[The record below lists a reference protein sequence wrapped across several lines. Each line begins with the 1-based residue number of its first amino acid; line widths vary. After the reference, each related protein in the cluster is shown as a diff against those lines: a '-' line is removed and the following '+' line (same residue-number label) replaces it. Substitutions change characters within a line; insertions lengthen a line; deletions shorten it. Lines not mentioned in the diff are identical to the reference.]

1 MRDRPATLVLVVMIA
16 SMGLVG
22 CATEGSLTYVV
33 VRPPIQGPLG
43 SAHPLDSTGDP
54 KIISEARRLTSEE
67 IRKRFP
73 KEILVEDDSS
83 APDAVA
89 GMLEGEREFFEGNV
103 DRGTALLREAWS
115 TLSGQPEMLPSD
127 PQRRR
132 QLYGAI
138 LLVFRLLME
147 EGQGRESDIS
157 LWLATHMPEQSPSVR
172 VLPPEME
179 AAASE
184 TLEGTRLRHVP
195 LSVRGPRPGTGCHW
209 TMDGLVLG
217 EPPLTGVT
225 IPPGLHVFV
234 PVCGATRGWSR
245 RVVVAE
251 GGVRLW
257 ARDIQAEHRLRRTG
271 EGLTWVGDLDAP
283 ELRLAGRSLATSL
296 KVDGVV
302 FLPALPYQD
311 MWLSTPYGE
320 RRLEKE
326 EDGWP
331 LRDRFLDPPRT
342 WKWAA
347 AWLLLGTGAGI
358 GAGGGLWHWQYMEAA
373 DDVHSGRRDRRD
385 DMDSSRY
392 KSIGL
397 YATAG
402 ALVVSSG
409 VLFLLEALSKPLPAP
424 SLFPV
429 VEHNR

>member
-1 MRDRPATLVLVVMIA
+1 MMARPVTLVLVTTMASIA
-16 SMGLVG
+16 LVA
-22 CATEGSLTYVV
+22 CATEGSLTFVV
-33 VRPPIQGPLG
+33 VRPHIQGDLG
-43 SAHPLDSTGDP
+43 SAHPPDSAAGP
-54 KIISEARRLTSEE
+54 QIVSEARRLTSEE

-73 KEILVEDDSS
+73 KEILVEGDSS

-103 DRGTALLREAWS
+103 DRGTVLLREAWS
-115 TLSGQPEMLPSD
+115 TVSGQPEILPSD

-147 EGQGRESDIS
+147 EGQGLESEIS
-157 LWLATHMPEQSPSVR
+157 SWLATHMPEQSPSVR

-184 TLEGTRLRHVP
+184 ALDATRQRHVP

-234 PVCGATRGWSR
+234 PVCGETRGWSR
-245 RVVVAE
+245 RVDVAE

-271 EGLTWVGDLDAP
+271 EGLTWAGELEAP

-296 KVDGVV
+296 MVDGVV
-302 FLPALPYQD
+302 FLPTQPDQD
-311 MWLSTPYGE
+311 VWLSTPYGE
-320 RRLEKE
+320 RRLQKE

-331 LRDRFLDPPRT
+331 LRTRFLEPPRT

-347 AWLLLGTGAGI
+347 AWLLLGTGVGI

-373 DDVHSGRRDRRD
+373 RDVHSGRRDRRD
-385 DMDSSRY
+385 DMDSSRT

-409 VLFLLEALSKPLPAP
+409 VLFLLEALSKPSPAP

-429 VEHNR
+429 VEYHR

>member
-1 MRDRPATLVLVVMIA
+1 
-16 SMGLVG
+16 
-22 CATEGSLTYVV
+22 
-33 VRPPIQGPLG
+33 
-43 SAHPLDSTGDP
+43 
-54 KIISEARRLTSEE
+54 
-67 IRKRFP
+67 
-73 KEILVEDDSS
+73 
-83 APDAVA
+83 
-89 GMLEGEREFFEGNV
+89 
-103 DRGTALLREAWS
+103 
-115 TLSGQPEMLPSD
+115 
-127 PQRRR
+127 
-132 QLYGAI
+132 
-138 LLVFRLLME
+138 
-147 EGQGRESDIS
+147 
-157 LWLATHMPEQSPSVR
+157 
-172 VLPPEME
+172 
-179 AAASE
+179 
-184 TLEGTRLRHVP
+184 
-195 LSVRGPRPGTGCHW
+195 
-209 TMDGLVLG
+209 
-217 EPPLTGVT
+217 
-225 IPPGLHVFV
+225 
-234 PVCGATRGWSR
+234 
-245 RVVVAE
+245 VVVAE